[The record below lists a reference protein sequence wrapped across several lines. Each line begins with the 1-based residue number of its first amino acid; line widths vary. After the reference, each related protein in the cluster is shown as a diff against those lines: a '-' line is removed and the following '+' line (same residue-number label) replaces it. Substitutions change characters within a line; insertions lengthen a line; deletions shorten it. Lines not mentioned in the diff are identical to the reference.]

1 MIAKYITHYQKKKKT
16 STYFK
21 KYGQKTIFSPP
32 KKGNSRMS
40 LWQKC
45 RFSNPLST
53 YELYFWHVVHE
64 KKKSKLFPQLALKK
78 KV

>member
-32 KKGNSRMS
+32 KKANSRMS
-40 LWQKC
+40 MWQKVSIFESIVDLRTVFLARC
-45 RFSNPLST
+45 S
-53 YELYFWHVVHE
+53 W